1 MAKLTEKQL
10 RNISTEDL
18 LERYGYHRP
27 ASKSLPLKRQRKSFK
42 KEADREEKELL
53 KRGYT
58 KASLRRLV

>member
-10 RNISTEDL
+10 REISDENL

-27 ASKSLPLKRQRKSFK
+27 ASKALPLKRQRKSFK

-58 KASLRRLV
+58 KASLKRII